1 MSMKLGMVSLYMKIE
16 IVPFES
22 KHLDRVYYIE
32 THSFA
37 VPWDKASLAAELKNS
52 VADYLV
58 AVVGDVAVGYIGVWR
73 IVGEGHITNIAID
86 PQFRGLGI
94 GSLLLKSIIDTM
106 KTKNI
111 FALTLEVRAS
121 NYKAQNLYKK
131 FGFKEEGRRPRYYSD
146 NDEDAIIM
154 WNRKI

>member
-1 MSMKLGMVSLYMKIE
+1 MKLGTVSLYMKIN

-32 THSFA
+32 TLSFA
-37 VPWDKASLAAELKNS
+37 VPWDKASLAAELQNS
-52 VADYLV
+52 VADYLI
-58 AVVGDVAVGYIGVWR
+58 AVIDDVAVGYVGVWR
-73 IVGEGHITNIAID
+73 ILGEGHITNIAVD

-94 GSLLLKSIIDTM
+94 GSLLLKALIALM

-111 FALTLEVRAS
+111 FELTLEVRAS
-121 NYKAQNLYKK
+121 NYRAQNLYKK
-131 FGFKEEGRRPRYYSD
+131 FGFKEEGRRPKYYSD